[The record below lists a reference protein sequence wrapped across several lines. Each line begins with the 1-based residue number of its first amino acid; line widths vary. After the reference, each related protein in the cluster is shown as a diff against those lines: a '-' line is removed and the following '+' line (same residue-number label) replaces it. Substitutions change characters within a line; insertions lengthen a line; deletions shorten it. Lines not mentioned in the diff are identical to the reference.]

1 MPALETPPASGT
13 EPGPKPSAAP
23 AAGAA
28 PRLFPV
34 PRSLPGWLLAP
45 LTWSLIALVR
55 GYQKFI
61 SPGLPPSCR
70 FAPSCSQYTLEAL
83 QRHGAIK
90 GAWLG
95 VRRLVRCHP
104 WHPGGYD
111 PVP

>member
-1 MPALETPPASGT
+1 MQSLETPPAANPQLGGARSS
-13 EPGPKPSAAP
+13 EVSQ
-23 AAGAA
+23 GAA
-28 PRLFPV
+28 RLFPV
-34 PRSLPGWLLAP
+34 PRTALGRALLP
-45 LTWSLIALVR
+45 LTWLLIALVR
-55 GYQKFI
+55 FYQKFI

-83 QRHGAIK
+83 QRHGALK

-95 VRRLVRCHP
+95 ARRLVRCHP

>member
-1 MPALETPPASGT
+1 MQRLETPPANRP
-13 EPGPKPSAAP
+13 EPGAP
-23 AAGAA
+23 RPAEASPDAV

-34 PRSLPGWLLAP
+34 PRTVPGRLLAP
-45 LTWSLIALVR
+45 LTWLLIALVR
-55 GYQKFI
+55 FYQKFI

-70 FAPSCSQYTLEAL
+70 FAPTCSQYTLEAL

-95 VRRLVRCHP
+95 ARRLVRCHP

>member
-1 MPALETPPASGT
+1 MPAPGSPPPGGT
-13 EPGPKPSAAP
+13 EPAPGTSSAPGP
-23 AAGAA
+23 GAR
-28 PRLFPV
+28 RLFPV
-34 PRSLPGWLLAP
+34 PRTPLGWLLAP
-45 LTWSLIALVR
+45 LTWVLIALVR

-83 QRHGAIK
+83 QRHGALR
-90 GAWLG
+90 GGWLG
-95 VRRLVRCHP
+95 ARRLVRCHP